1 LEISSACTPV
11 RIRARSIS
19 LKTRSGSERAT
30 HRFLDAERA
39 RHRAESTI
47 RAKHRL
53 IVRFRA
59 WLYVEGRASSLASID
74 EQTARDYRR
83 WLSSHFSPT
92 SWNPILAAPS
102 QFFRWAA
109 RESIVLL
116 DPFERV
122 RPSPQTKTLPPYLTQ
137 AEVRSILE
145 VCDPETQLRDRAVL
159 EVLYSSALRIG
170 ELLRLDLT
178 DIDFGG
184 RTIVVRQGKGKKD
197 RIVPIGRIAAR
208 LTRAY
213 VQTRRVAAPCDARAL
228 FVDDMGNR
236 MTTWGVANHILA
248 PAIRGAGIQKHVT
261 PHVLRHSCA
270 IHMLERGAGIREVQQ
285 LLGHAKISTT
295 QKYLNVIPIELKK
308 AHAASHPGEHRSIP
322 PSVTPIRS
330 HASKWDSL
338 RRPRE

>member
-1 LEISSACTPV
+1 M
-11 RIRARSIS
+11 
-19 LKTRSGSERAT
+19 
-30 HRFLDAERA
+30 
-39 RHRAESTI
+39 
-47 RAKHRL
+47 
-53 IVRFRA
+53 
-59 WLYVEGRASSLASID
+59 
-74 EQTARDYRR
+74 
-83 WLSSHFSPT
+83 
-92 SWNPILAAPS
+92 LAAVA

-109 RESIVLL
+109 REALVLL
-116 DPFERV
+116 DPFEHV
-122 RPSPQTKTLPPYLTQ
+122 RPTPMQRTLPPYLTQ
-137 AEVRSILE
+137 AEVKSILE
-145 VCDPETQLRDRAVL
+145 VCDPELQLRDRAVL

-184 RTIVVRQGKGKKD
+184 RTIVIRQGKGKKD
-197 RIVPIGRIAAR
+197 RIVPIGRVAAK
-208 LTRAY
+208 LTQRY

-236 MTTWGVANHILA
+236 MTTWGVASHILA

-270 IHMLERGAGIREVQQ
+270 IYMLERGAGVREVQQ

-308 AHAASHPGEHRSIP
+308 AHAASHPGEHRATP
-322 PSVTPIRS
+322 ASVTPIRS
-330 HASKWDSL
+330 RGSKWDAL